1 MASWWIVFL
10 LAVVLVAL
18 FVLGMSLRLLVKGR
32 HPESE
37 ISQNRAM
44 RAKGIKCAIQETL
57 EQDRGKACPEDP
69 CTGADCAAC
78 AEGGQPARP
87 ATEVE
92 TQPAAERTAGAE
104 GRQQARPETEAEMQR
119 AGRAAG
125 TDPDRN
131 RSRITTKSFPPR
143 R

>member
-10 LAVVLVAL
+10 LAVVFVAL
-18 FVLGMSLRLLVKGR
+18 FVLGMSLRLLVRGR

-44 RAKGIKCAIQETL
+44 RARGIKCAIQETL

-78 AEGGQPARP
+78 AEGGQPALP

-92 TQPAAERTAGAE
+92 TQPAAKRTAERTTAPE
-104 GRQQARPETEAEMQR
+104 GRQPARLETEADAQPAAEH
-119 AGRAAG
+119 AAAAKTGR
-125 TDPDRN
+125 N
-131 RSRITTKSFPPR
+131 HR

>member
-10 LAVVLVAL
+10 LAVVFVAL
-18 FVLGMSLRLLVKGR
+18 FVLGMSLRLLVRGR

-44 RAKGIKCAIQETL
+44 RARGIKCAIQETL
-57 EQDRGKACPEDP
+57 EQDRGESCPEDP

-78 AEGGQPARP
+78 AEGGQSARQ

-92 TQPAAERTAGAE
+92 TQPAAKRTPGAE
-104 GRQQARPETEAEMQR
+104 GRQPAGLETEAKKETQP
-119 AGRAAG
+119 AAG
-125 TDPDRN
+125 ADHDRN
-131 RSRITTKSFPPR
+131 RR
-143 R
+143 